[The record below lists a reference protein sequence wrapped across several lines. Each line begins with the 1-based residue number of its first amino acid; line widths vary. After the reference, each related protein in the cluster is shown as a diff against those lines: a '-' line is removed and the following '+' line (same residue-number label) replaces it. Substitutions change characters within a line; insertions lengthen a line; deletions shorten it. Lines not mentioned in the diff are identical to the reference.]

1 MKTYKF
7 VCRSTRRGFTEW
19 ASVMEDGV
27 EVRRI
32 DPRDVWQETVRQFR
46 EPGWAHSWRPRAISW
61 PSISIHSDFYGR
73 RCIE

>member
-19 ASVMEDGV
+19 ASVMDDGV

-32 DPRDVWQETVRQFR
+32 DRDVWQETVRQFR
-46 EPGWAHSWRPRAISW
+46 ERVGYQLAEHQ
-61 PSISIHSDFYGR
+61 YTL
-73 RCIE
+73 

>member
-32 DPRDVWQETVRQFR
+32 DRDVWQETVRQFR
-46 EPGWAHSWRPRAISW
+46 ERVGAQLEAEGYQMAEHQ
-61 PSISIHSDFYGR
+61 YTL
-73 RCIE
+73 